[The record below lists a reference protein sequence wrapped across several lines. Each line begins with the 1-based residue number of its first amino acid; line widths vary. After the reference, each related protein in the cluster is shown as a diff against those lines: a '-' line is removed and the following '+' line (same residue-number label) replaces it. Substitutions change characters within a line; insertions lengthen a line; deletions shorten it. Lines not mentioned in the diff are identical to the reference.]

1 MAKATLLFQSF
12 NPFKK
17 RAVFLDGDRADLKA
31 TIAEK
36 RGHIKEDRQE
46 IKEARQDFR
55 EAIQEKRREIRER
68 AKTELRALR
77 TEVEATRAARKLKS
91 PERDLT
97 GLATGEDLPDSPEEV
112 EKDEEIRDLKEKL
125 ARAEAVLRELQT
137 RPAASPAG
145 DRASATGS
153 GRAAGGEGAPEAA
166 TPEGPLAIPAD
177 PTDLLAGTEEPL
189 TPIEAEA
196 ESTEE
201 SYAANLDAFSSSP
214 RFKLPEEFKGWKD
227 MDYAQTFRDLDN
239 GVQAIDDLNALAK
252 ISGKNQ
258 GSMDLWNSI
267 RKRHLN
273 PNSITLSEIT
283 GAVLGRSAQGLRNR
297 YERVQS
303 LLASN
308 PKPEKKAELEAEKA
322 RYDAFIASSLD
333 LVRILDANALSYT
346 EDTQSA
352 QEAPVLT
359 PEQEKAARILEALF
373 PKMEEGPEF
382 RGAKQGYVTMERYAG
397 RVEGDANYSPEAAYT
412 YLYNTLFTRNA
423 DGQMEFGPAE
433 QEAFAEKL
441 EDLMKKGLTVL
452 SAQKNSAELAPYKV
466 LTSTDLNWADVE
478 AKLTNPK
485 AQELIQA
492 GMSVE
497 FTQNYAQ
504 QRERLASSPL
514 DREVEGAIAEFK
526 LNPEDAAR
534 VREAV
539 KTHYLATAGLLLNA
553 DDWSQVA
560 PALDLNIPLT
570 SGGRVVLHLGF
581 NKNPYGETSL
591 KQSFDFHTGV
601 SGSIPLKREGDS
613 ITLSAGVN
621 AGTSGVTLGA
631 GLDGRSRINDSAY
644 SIEGGLGAGIGVSPK
659 MLGAALYASIGFSRD
674 MGRVLE
680 KKTEA
685 LAEQRGEAM
694 QEALGQLKAQVT
706 PEVYAAMER
715 DIQGLLTRELG
726 SVAIDKLAPV
736 QFLGL
741 RVGVSVGTTGIIPII
756 GFGLAIKGK
765 PYSLYSSPDG
775 AVDLS
780 QVAEADIRKA
790 LEAQDA
796 TLQAVEGT
804 QSDLTGIQE
813 KGRESLAQQNLDVT
827 EVAPGL
833 FRMDVAAANGS
844 VDVYTAPGIESFIQN
859 GVPHFR
865 LDKTDTHIS
874 IRRVNTLT
882 PFRSFGAVQHV
893 EIFITGD
900 SAASNESI
908 KKSSKDRIHYMDV
921 LGTRTDAR
929 IVQNR
934 LDGVSS
940 SFASADALT
949 PMSPEELAAQEE
961 TITQERI
968 EKIAGETRRISEARA
983 GISDRLDATTRQS
996 FRMMAESLMKGKEE
1010 RIDYK
1015 KLSTN
1020 TVDEAG
1026 LKTLLTEVAPNV
1038 DWNNQDHFDFML
1050 QALMEASLND
1060 LGEDP
1065 AKRLEHITGWNQKRL
1080 TEVLGD
1086 ATLAKKV
1093 AERLAAKLKA
1103 NPEYGKMDLKDGSIV
1118 QIEVGTDRINGYR
1131 TAVWEADGAHDG
1143 LLGGIKLDAETL
1155 QSELGLTADEAS
1167 VVIERL
1173 VERTSPLSDK
1183 PADLLASQLGRE
1195 LLEVQEFIFND
1206 GEMETLGQLAT
1217 MESVPT
1223 EEVSKMVYEK
1233 FKTILET
1240 IRRGETYTT
1249 PDGIQ
1254 FSLDPENTHKN
1265 MGFYEKCMNFTVE
1278 MQEGLLI
1285 TIPETSRTITETI
1298 KRLEPII
1305 RTWTSAEADVTD
1317 QLIRTKGVRFF
1328 GLGMGV
1334 AIKAAEAPNGSK
1346 NDGGD
1351 QTTGDVEDRD
1361 PNQGGISTEPSGPS
1375 TPGAGESAPL

>member
-1 MAKATLLFQSF
+1 MAKVTLLFQSF
-12 NPFKK
+12 NPFQK
-17 RAVFLDGDRADLKA
+17 RVVFLDRSELKT

-36 RGHIKEDRQE
+36 RGHIKEDRQD
-46 IKEARQDFR
+46 IKEAKKDYR

-68 AKTELRALR
+68 AKAELRALR
-77 TEVEATRAARKLKS
+77 TEVETMRAKKRFES
-91 PERDLT
+91 PKRDLT
-97 GLATGEDLPDSPEEV
+97 GLANGDDLPDSPQEV
-112 EKDEEIRDLKEKL
+112 QADLAARL
-125 ARAEAVLRELQT
+125 ARAEALVRDLQT
-137 RPAASPAG
+137 RLAASPAG
-145 DRASATGS
+145 GRASATGGGS
-153 GRAAGGEGAPEAA
+153 AGGGETPNTAPA
-166 TPEGPLAIPAD
+166 TERPLAIPVD
-177 PTDLLAGTEEPL
+177 DTDLLEGTEEPL
-189 TPIEAEA
+189 EPVEAGA
-196 ESTEE
+196 EPTQE
-201 SYAANLDAFSSSP
+201 SYTANLDAFSSSP
-214 RFKLPEEFKGWKD
+214 RFKLPEEFKGWED
-227 MDYAQTFRDLDN
+227 MDYAQKFRDLDN

-333 LVRILDANALSYT
+333 LVRILDANALNYT
-346 EDTQSA
+346 EDRNLA
-352 QEAPVLT
+352 QEAPSLT
-359 PEQEKAARILEALF
+359 PEQQKAARILEALF
-373 PKMEEGPEF
+373 PKKEKGPEF
-382 RGAKQGYVTMERYAG
+382 RGAKQGFVTMERYAG

-423 DGQMEFGPAE
+423 DGQMQFGPIE

-441 EDLMKKGLTVL
+441 EDLMKKGLTLL
-452 SAQKNSAELAPYKV
+452 SAQKNSAELGPYTA
-466 LTSTDLNWADVE
+466 LANTDLNWADVE
-478 AKLTNPK
+478 AKLANPK

-504 QRERLASSPL
+504 QRERLANSPV
-514 DREVEGAIAEFK
+514 DRAVEGAIAEFK

-581 NKNPYGETSL
+581 NKNPYGKGVDL
-591 KQSFDFHTGV
+591 AQSFDFHTGI

-613 ITLSAGVN
+613 ITLSAGLN

-631 GLDGRSRINDSAY
+631 GLDGRSRIDQSAWD
-644 SIEGGLGAGIGVSPK
+644 IEGGLGGGVGVSPK

-694 QEALGQLKAQVT
+694 QEALGKLKAQVT

-726 SVAIDKLAPV
+726 GAAIDKLAPV

-741 RVGVSVGTTGIIPII
+741 RLGVSVGTMGVVPIV

-790 LEAQDA
+790 LDTQDA

-804 QSDLTGIQE
+804 QSNLTGIQE

-844 VDVYTAPGIESFIQN
+844 VDVYTAPGIESYIQD

-865 LDKTDTHIS
+865 LDKTDTNVS

-882 PFRSFGAVQHV
+882 PFQSFGAVQHV

-908 KKSSKDRIHYMDV
+908 KKSSKDRLHYMDV
-921 LGTRTDAR
+921 LGKRTEAR

-934 LDGVSS
+934 LDGQSS
-940 SFASADALT
+940 SFADAADLS
-949 PMSPEELAAQEE
+949 PMEEAELKAAMLER
-961 TITQERI
+961 TVNDTQ
-968 EKIAGETRRISEARA
+968 RISEKRALIDEGKLPMPKSSLRDLAKELMKRKDARLEYKTLSTQGDLA
-983 GISDRLDATTRQS
+983 GIKSIL
-996 FRMMAESLMKGKEE
+996 E
-1010 RIDYK
+1010 
-1015 KLSTN
+1015 
-1020 TVDEAG
+1020 DEFEG
-1026 LKTLLTEVAPNV
+1026 DPDINWSGPTL
-1038 DWNNQDHFDFML
+1038 DFMV

-1060 LGEDP
+1060 LGEDQN
-1065 AKRLEHITGWNQKRL
+1065 KRLEHITGWNQKRL

-1086 ATLAKKV
+1086 ATLAKKIT
-1093 AERLAAKLKA
+1093 EGLAAKLKA
-1103 NPEYGKMDLKDGSIV
+1103 NPEFGKIDLKDGSIV
-1118 QIEVGTDRINGYR
+1118 QIEVGTEKINGYR
-1131 TAVWEADGAHDG
+1131 TAIWEADGANDG
-1143 LLGGIKLDAETL
+1143 LLGGIKLDAATL
-1155 QSELGLTADEAS
+1155 QSELGLNEDEAATT
-1167 VVIERL
+1167 VRL
-1173 VERTSPLSDK
+1173 LTERTSPISEK
-1183 PADLLASQLGRE
+1183 PANLLAGQLGRE
-1195 LLEVQEFIFND
+1195 ILEIQELVFSEAEITALNTLAQTEDAPTTEGIDKTTYDKFRTIV
-1206 GEMETLGQLAT
+1206 ETLRA
-1217 MESVPT
+1217 
-1223 EEVSKMVYEK
+1223 
-1233 FKTILET
+1233 
-1240 IRRGETYTT
+1240 GETWVNE
-1249 PDGIQ
+1249 DGSVKL
-1254 FSLDPENTHKN
+1254 SLDPENTHKN

-1278 MQEGLLI
+1278 MQEGLLV
-1285 TIPETSRTITETI
+1285 ETNKTI
-1298 KRLEPII
+1298 KELEPIT
-1305 RTWTSAEADVTD
+1305 RTWTSAEANVTD

-1334 AIKAAEAPNGSK
+1334 AIKVPQGTPDASK
-1346 NDGGD
+1346 DDEEGITKGD
-1351 QTTGDVEDRD
+1351 IEDRD
-1361 PNQGGISTEPSGPS
+1361 PNKGGTSTELSGPDA
-1375 TPGAGESAPL
+1375 PGAAAGAQL